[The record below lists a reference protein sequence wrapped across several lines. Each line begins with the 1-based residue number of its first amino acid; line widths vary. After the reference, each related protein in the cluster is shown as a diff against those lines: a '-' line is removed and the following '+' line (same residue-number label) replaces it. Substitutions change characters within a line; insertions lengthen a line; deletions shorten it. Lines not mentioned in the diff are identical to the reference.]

1 MARSLFIGILFVV
14 CVLVVAA
21 GCIGQPASKV
31 VITPTVTIPVPDG
44 NATQKTFIAL
54 SKAPLNDTEW
64 ADIIKLQE
72 DQKYITDLNTI
83 LATQHPE
90 IPVFKNIANAS
101 QVYQAADNVILQRY
115 GIPSPEKDAAGMFSS
130 KELQLVIDNDVNTGS
145 NSVRDALFVSA
156 RAEDMHIAD
165 LEAAISRTDN
175 PDILFIDRQEL
186 VSSRN
191 NLRTISQWTTA
202 YKGSYYPTFV
212 TVDYYKSL
220 INSPVE
226 QVPLK

>member
-14 CVLVVAA
+14 CMLAVAA
-21 GCIGQPASKV
+21 GCIGQPVSKV
-31 VITPTVTIPVPDG
+31 VITPTVTIPVPNG

-54 SKAPLNDTEW
+54 VKAPLNDTEW
-64 ADIIKLQE
+64 ADIIRLQE
-72 DQKYITDLNTI
+72 DQKYITDLNAV
-83 LATQHPE
+83 LSTQHPE
-90 IPVFKNIANAS
+90 IPVFKNITNAS
-101 QVYQAADNVILQRY
+101 KVYQAADNVILQRY
-115 GIPSPEKDAAGMFSS
+115 GIPTPEKDAAGVFSS
-130 KELQLVIDNDVNTGS
+130 QNLQLVIDNDINTGS
-145 NSVRDALFVSA
+145 NSIRDALLVSA

-165 LEAAISRTDN
+165 LEAAIGRTDN

-191 NLRTISQWTTA
+191 NLRTISQWITA
-202 YKGSYYPTFV
+202 YGGVYYPTYI

-220 INSPVE
+220 TNSPVE